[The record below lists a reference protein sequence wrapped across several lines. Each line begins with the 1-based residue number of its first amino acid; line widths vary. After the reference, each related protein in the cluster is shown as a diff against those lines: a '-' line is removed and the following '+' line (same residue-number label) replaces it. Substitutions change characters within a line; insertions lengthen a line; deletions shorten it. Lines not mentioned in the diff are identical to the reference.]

1 MTDPAKTGPLL
12 RKLDDLAPYPPADAT
27 APQVARW
34 LAARGLLSAA
44 RSQGGRDAF
53 PPSPDHVHLLGAQFA
68 AAFFLQGMTELAE
81 AMTDPVAGRTI
92 EAAADIM
99 AVTAVA
105 VWNGG
110 DFAAPLR
117 NLIGEDAEAVAAA
130 AEDLAEAMAAPEPEP
145 DDASELESMRLKVA
159 EYENAINWNT
169 SCLSCAT
176 VLDSSIREHERAE
189 RAEMALSQA
198 VAALRRLS
206 LPDCMARIGQDEV
219 RERARHAR
227 SR

>member
-1 MTDPAKTGPLL
+1 MPDPAKAGPLFA
-12 RKLDDLAPYPPADAT
+12 KLDTLAPYPPDDAT

-34 LAARGLLSAA
+34 LAAQGMLTAA

-53 PPSPDHVHLLGAQFA
+53 PPSPDHAHLLGAQFT

-99 AVTAVA
+99 AVAAVA

-117 NLIGEDAEAVAAA
+117 NLLGAGAEAAA
-130 AEDLAEAMAAPEPEP
+130 AAADDLAEAMAGAEPEP
-145 DDASELESMRLKVA
+145 ASLNSA
-159 EYENAINWNT
+159 EPVTVSAAEREA
-169 SCLSCAT
+169 CAT
-176 VLDSSIREHERAE
+176 EIRRKADEHESCVHPDPVFQRAHLAGMRE
-189 RAEMALSQA
+189 
-198 VAALRRLS
+198 AARFILAGENPPCVS
-206 LPDCMARIGQDEV
+206 ADVQDGIAAGE
-219 RERARHAR
+219 ATAP
-227 SR
+227 